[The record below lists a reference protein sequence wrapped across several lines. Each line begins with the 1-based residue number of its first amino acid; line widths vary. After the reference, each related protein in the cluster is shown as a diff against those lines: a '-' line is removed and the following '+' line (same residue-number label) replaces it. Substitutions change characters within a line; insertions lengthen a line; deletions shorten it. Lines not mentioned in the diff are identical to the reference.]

1 MDNCPICSD
10 ASALFFEE
18 CVNCEGCGFFYWEAT
33 KIIDDEETQIKL
45 SGWICEQNRNN
56 PDNNPTIDD
65 KKVQEIA
72 ARPMPTVMQRADYIL
87 LEMNSQLSFI
97 TDNFALNPENS
108 FKLYRASYSSYKLK
122 GSNESEL
129 AYLLQKILFDEGYVE
144 MTNQELHILPKG
156 HIRIEEL
163 RKKQGGQNAFVA
175 MWFGGAMDNAYE
187 QGIEKG
193 IKAAGYE
200 AVRIDKKDHSNKID
214 DEIMVEIKSA
224 AFVVADF
231 TGHRGG
237 VYFEAGYALGLG
249 KPVIWTCR
257 DAHLQDLHFD
267 IRQYNCLTW
276 KDAKFDEADKKNPP
290 KDRKPYEAGDEL
302 DVFAENLKN
311 RIMAAAGRGPS
322 YRDTDD

>member
-1 MDNCPICSD
+1 MGCRICGDSCSENPIGHYCCQS
-10 ASALFFEE
+10 
-18 CVNCEGCGFFYWEAT
+18 CGTYRWEAT
-33 KIIDDEETQIKL
+33 NTIAVQEHQVKL
-45 SGWICEQNRNN
+45 SGWVRKKNRNDIF
-56 PDNNPTIDD
+56 PAIDDETIDRI
-65 KKVQEIA
+65 VA
-72 ARPMPTVMQRADYIL
+72 TPMPTVMQRADYIL
-87 LEMNSQLSFI
+87 LEMEKMSPKIGEFLHTGGQNTKRLLRTSYFSENAQI
-97 TDNFALNPENS
+97 T
-108 FKLYRASYSSYKLK
+108 
-122 GSNESEL
+122 
-129 AYLLQKILFDEGYVE
+129 YLIDTVLVAEGYAE
-144 MTNQELHILPKG
+144 RTSAGIRTLPKG
-156 HIRIEEL
+156 YIRIEEL
-163 RKKQGGQNAFVA
+163 RKKQGGKNAFVA
-175 MWFGGAMDNAYE
+175 MWFGEVMNDAYE

-231 TGHRGG
+231 TGQRGG

-322 YRDTDD
+322 YSDTAIKNTT